1 MGCPGEFGPPTRG
14 LVAVSVLTKVWPPIT
29 QVESILIKDIV
40 IPPELQSS
48 LSAAAQQRRLGE
60 AKVLAASAEVDAAR
74 LMREAADILS
84 SPAALQIR
92 QLESLQVRPNAR
104 GFLPARR
111 CGCRGTSLTCFLLHA
126 FRLWRSRPTRK
137 LCLYPY
143 VLSFHLFGGGRRHL
157 SARIAGRLTG

>member
-1 MGCPGEFGPPTRG
+1 M
-14 LVAVSVLTKVWPPIT
+14 SVLTKVWPPIT

-92 QLESLQVRPNAR
+92 QLESLQVRSAS
-104 GFLPARR
+104 
-111 CGCRGTSLTCFLLHA
+111 SLLVGMA
-126 FRLWRSRPTRK
+126 VEAVR
-137 LCLYPY
+137 
-143 VLSFHLFGGGRRHL
+143 
-157 SARIAGRLTG
+157 

>member
-1 MGCPGEFGPPTRG
+1 MGGHSLQGDRR
-14 LVAVSVLTKVWPPIT
+14 LIT
-29 QVESILIKDIV
+29 PAQQVESILIKDIV

-92 QLESLQVRPNAR
+92 QLESLQVRRPSSLRTFPGANCSFRNAASSKVNTDD
-104 GFLPARR
+104 GFLLCRR
-111 CGCRGTSLTCFLLHA
+111 SPRRLGPRSSL
-126 FRLWRSRPTRK
+126 FR
-137 LCLYPY
+137 
-143 VLSFHLFGGGRRHL
+143 
-157 SARIAGRLTG
+157 

>member
-1 MGCPGEFGPPTRG
+1 MGAAYRATDADYAH
-14 LVAVSVLTKVWPPIT
+14 L

-92 QLESLQVRPNAR
+92 QLESLQVR
-104 GFLPARR
+104 
-111 CGCRGTSLTCFLLHA
+111 
-126 FRLWRSRPTRK
+126 
-137 LCLYPY
+137 
-143 VLSFHLFGGGRRHL
+143 
-157 SARIAGRLTG
+157 

>member
-1 MGCPGEFGPPTRG
+1 MGGHSLQGDRR
-14 LVAVSVLTKVWPPIT
+14 LIT
-29 QVESILIKDIV
+29 PAQQVESILIKDIV

-92 QLESLQVRPNAR
+92 QLESLQVR
-104 GFLPARR
+104 
-111 CGCRGTSLTCFLLHA
+111 
-126 FRLWRSRPTRK
+126 
-137 LCLYPY
+137 
-143 VLSFHLFGGGRRHL
+143 
-157 SARIAGRLTG
+157 